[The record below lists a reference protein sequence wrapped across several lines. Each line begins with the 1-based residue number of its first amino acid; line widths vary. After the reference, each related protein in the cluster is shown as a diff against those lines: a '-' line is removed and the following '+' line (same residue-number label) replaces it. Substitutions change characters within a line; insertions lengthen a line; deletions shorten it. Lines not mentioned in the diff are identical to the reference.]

1 MLRVSH
7 VITGLGVGGA
17 EMMLVKLL
25 GGLDPKQFRS
35 HVISLSSDLALAPA
49 VREMGIPI
57 DVLDVAPYAASVLP
71 AVVRMRRLLRAAQPD
86 LVQTWLYHADLAGGL
101 AAKWLGLPVIWN
113 VQTSTVDPKGISRRT
128 IRVVKLCAKTSG
140 FLPDTIV
147 SCSQAAVGI
156 HTALGYRDKFRVI
169 PNGTDIGIFRADE
182 DVRRA
187 VRAEL
192 NVDDATPVIGMAAR
206 FHAQKD
212 HPNFLAAAADL
223 VRTHPRVRFALCGLG
238 LQPDNEELMSI
249 VRGHG
254 LQTHVLLMGLRR
266 DIPRVLNAF
275 DIHALSSAF
284 GEGFPNV
291 LGEAMATGVPCV
303 VTDIGD
309 SAMIVGDTGVAVPAR
324 DPSALANGW
333 RRLLDLS
340 TEEFATLRVRA
351 RQRVVTEF
359 SLAASVRQY
368 AALYEA
374 CAQGR
379 MGSQ

>member
-1 MLRVSH
+1 
-7 VITGLGVGGA
+7 
-17 EMMLVKLL
+17 
-25 GGLDPKQFRS
+25 
-35 HVISLSSDLALAPA
+35 
-49 VREMGIPI
+49 
-57 DVLDVAPYAASVLP
+57 
-71 AVVRMRRLLRAAQPD
+71 
-86 LVQTWLYHADLAGGL
+86 
-101 AAKWLGLPVIWN
+101 
-113 VQTSTVDPKGISRRT
+113 
-128 IRVVKLCAKTSG
+128 
-140 FLPDTIV
+140 
-147 SCSQAAVGI
+147 
-156 HTALGYRDKFRVI
+156 
-169 PNGTDIGIFRADE
+169 
-182 DVRRA
+182 
-187 VRAEL
+187 
-192 NVDDATPVIGMAAR
+192 
-206 FHAQKD
+206 
-212 HPNFLAAAADL
+212 
-223 VRTHPRVRFALCGLG
+223 
-238 LQPDNEELMSI
+238 MSI

-266 DIPRVLNAF
+266 DVHRVLNAF

-309 SAMIVGDTGVAVPAR
+309 SAMIVGDTGVAVPVR

-340 TEEFATLRVRA
+340 AEEFAALRVRA
-351 RQRVVTEF
+351 RQRVETEF